1 MGWSSSATISTSVRS
16 IRFVV
21 GTGAITWWCDRVCV
35 YCSVGYVVCLSN
47 NAAMS
52 ICIFRTAA
60 TILVVLVVDVD
71 VSSYSI

>member
-1 MGWSSSATISTSVRS
+1 MGM
-16 IRFVV
+16 
-21 GTGAITWWCDRVCV
+21 GAITLWFDRVCV
-35 YCSVGYVVCLSN
+35 CCSVGCLVYPSN

-60 TILVVLVVDVD
+60 TIFVVLVVDVE

>member
-1 MGWSSSATISTSVRS
+1 
-16 IRFVV
+16 V
-21 GTGAITWWCDRVCV
+21 GMGAITWWCDRVCV
-35 YCSVGYVVCLSN
+35 YCSVGCVVCPSN

-52 ICIFRTAA
+52 IYIFRTAA